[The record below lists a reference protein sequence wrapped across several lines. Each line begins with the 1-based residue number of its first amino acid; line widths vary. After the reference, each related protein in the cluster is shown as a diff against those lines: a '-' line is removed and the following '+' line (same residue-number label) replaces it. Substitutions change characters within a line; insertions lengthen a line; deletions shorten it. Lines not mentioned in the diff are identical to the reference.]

1 MTATA
6 TQLTLSRD
14 TLEVLK
20 NFASINSNLLVSA
33 GNKLTTI
40 SPVKNVMAE
49 ATVSETFDS
58 EFGLWDLNK
67 FLGVISLFKNPTFNF
82 TDKYVIIEE
91 NGASVKYYFSDPS
104 LLSTVKKQIKMPEAV
119 ISFDWK
125 PSVFS
130 EMTKAASVLQLPDL
144 CIRNSATGIEAVVID
159 KADPSSNSYSVE
171 LQNVTYNSSAEFEMF
186 FKVENLKLM
195 SGEYTV
201 NITEKVVSQFEH
213 KTKNLR
219 YWIALEADSSYSS

>member
-14 TLEVLK
+14 TLDVLK
-20 NFASINSNLLVSA
+20 NFASINSNLLVSS

-67 FLGVISLFKNPTFNF
+67 FLGVISLFKTPTFNF
-82 TDKYVIIEE
+82 SDKYVIIEE
-91 NGASVKYYFSDPS
+91 NGASVKYYFSDSS
-104 LLSTVKKQIKMPEAV
+104 LLTTVKKTIKMPDPV

-144 CIRNSATGIEAVVID
+144 CIRNSDAGIEAVVID
-159 KADPSSNSYSVE
+159 KADPTSNTYSIE
-171 LQNVTYNSSAEFEMF
+171 LPNVTYSPSADFEMF

-195 SGEYTV
+195 PGEYTV

-219 YWIALEADSSYSS
+219 YWIALEADSKYNG